1 MEEEEKPITIT
12 IGIKTL
18 VIVIVVVVA
27 MLGGLTAWYWLQ
39 GEEMPPSVGAPAE
52 LKKVRDLAISY
63 VSKHYPEVGQDLQGV
78 KSWSGEEVKTEGG
91 RKAYMFTGD
100 GWKITIQWARHRE
113 IKAEI
118 TYIVSIEKLVGYD
131 YLKWRGMVVRDMVR
145 EISHHFP

>member
-1 MEEEEKPITIT
+1 MEEEERPITVT

-39 GEEMPPSVGAPAE
+39 GQEKPPFGAPAE

-118 TYIVSIEKLVGYD
+118 TYIVSIEKLVGYGH
-131 YLKWRGMVVRDMVR
+131 LKWRGMVVRDMVR